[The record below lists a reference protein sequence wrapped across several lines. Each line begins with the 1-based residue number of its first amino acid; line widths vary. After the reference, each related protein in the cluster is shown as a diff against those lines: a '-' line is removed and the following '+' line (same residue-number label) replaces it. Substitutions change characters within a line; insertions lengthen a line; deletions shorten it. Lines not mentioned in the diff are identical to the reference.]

1 MILTI
6 VLTTLATCGLLLILW
21 TLTAAILL
29 PKQPANALYVLPLR
43 GGAAQAEQAVRA
55 ALRLRERSG
64 LCARLIFLDDG
75 LDVEAQIAVSLLLR
89 KMDDAVLCT
98 ATQLPEFIRT
108 ENDNLGAGAD

>member
-21 TLTAAILL
+21 SLTTALLL

-43 GGAAQAEQAVRA
+43 GDSAQAEQTIRA
-55 ALRLRERSG
+55 ALRLRERTG
-64 LCARLIFLDDG
+64 LCARLVFVDDG
-75 LDVEAQIAVSLLLR
+75 LDAEAQTAAELLLR
-89 KMDDAVLCT
+89 KMDDAVLC
-98 ATQLPEFIRT
+98 AALQLPEFIRT

>member
-21 TLTAAILL
+21 TLTAAIFL

-43 GGAAQAEQAVRA
+43 GDASCTEQSIRA
-55 ALRLRERSG
+55 ALRLRERAG
-64 LCARLIFLDDG
+64 LCARLIFVDDG
-75 LDVEAQIAVSLLLR
+75 LDAEAQIAAELLLR
-89 KMDDAVLCT
+89 NMDDAVLCG
-98 ATQLPEFIRT
+98 ATQLTEFIRT